1 MPEVCGLSFEGTSRN
16 AGRVVAGA
24 LTGEDMDVSEADV
37 VAAEDAEDVGLELY
51 GGGRLKRALLE
62 LKVLL
67 DEYRHCRPIMD
78 VRGEACLSLKE
89 AAARLLLRGSV
100 DIIVTLYA

>member
-37 VAAEDAEDVGLELY
+37 VATEDAEDVVEDVGLELY
-51 GGGRLKRALLE
+51 GGGRLKRTLLE
-62 LKVLL
+62 LKDLL
-67 DEYRHCRPIMD
+67 DE
-78 VRGEACLSLKE
+78 
-89 AAARLLLRGSV
+89 
-100 DIIVTLYA
+100 